1 MLRLFSGKVQDNGEN
16 KRFRTEAYI
25 AGNEVI
31 LIDASYASPAIF
43 HLCALPHRIMREVL
57 LYFTRSLSAHPQ
69 RSVTS
74 TTIDQ
79 LPLFDCLIIGAGPA
93 GLTAATYLGR
103 YRRNCIIV
111 DSGCSRASLIPRSH
125 NCPGFPLGVSGKELL
140 SRLRQQAANY
150 GVRVIAGEVTSL
162 ARMEHPGDA
171 AKKEQ
176 AGRAG
181 QEQLDRNFE
190 ATVSNNGNGEFQ
202 HVRAATI
209 LLATG
214 TTDAMPDIPDWEKA
228 VRRGL
233 IRLCPICD
241 GFEVIDKNIAVASRS
256 ATSGVNHVLFLKT
269 YTQALTLVY
278 LGEAGLTRADR
289 IKLHRAGVRVVED
302 PGGEVRTAGSK
313 PSIRLSSG
321 EQIDFDVIYPM
332 LGEQARAGLAAR
344 LGAQCNKKG
353 KLMVDRHRRTTVPG
367 LYAAGDV
374 LDELNQI
381 SVAMGDAAI
390 AATDI
395 HNRLNGRAN

>member
-1 MLRLFSGKVQDNGEN
+1 MPSM
-16 KRFRTEAYI
+16 TPT
-25 AGNEVI
+25 
-31 LIDASYASPAIF
+31 SP
-43 HLCALPHRIMREVL
+43 EQ
-57 LYFTRSLSAHPQ
+57 S
-69 RSVTS
+69 
-74 TTIDQ
+74 
-79 LPLFDCLIIGAGPA
+79 PLFDCLIIGAGPA

-125 NCPGFPLGVSGKELL
+125 NCPGFPFGVSGKELL

-150 GVRVIAGEVTSL
+150 RVRAIAGEVTSL

-176 AGRAG
+176 AARAG

-202 HVRAATI
+202 HLRAATI

-228 VRRGL
+228 VKRGL

-241 GFEVIDKNIAVASRS
+241 GFEVIDKNIAVVSKS
-256 ATSGVNHVLFLKT
+256 ATSGVNHALFLKT

-278 LGEAGLTRADR
+278 LGEAGLTRTDR
-289 IKLHRAGVRVVED
+289 MKLRRAGVRMVED
-302 PGGEVRTAGSK
+302 TGGEIGITAKNK
-313 PSIRLSSG
+313 PSVRLSSG
-321 EQIDFDVIYPM
+321 ERIYFDVIYPM

-353 KLMVDRHRRTTVPG
+353 KLTVDRHRRTTVPG

-390 AATDI
+390 ASTDI
-395 HNRLNGRAN
+395 HNRLNHRVE

>member
-1 MLRLFSGKVQDNGEN
+1 M
-16 KRFRTEAYI
+16 
-25 AGNEVI
+25 
-31 LIDASYASPAIF
+31 ASIP
-43 HLCALPHRIMREVL
+43 
-57 LYFTRSLSAHPQ
+57 TR
-69 RSVTS
+69 
-74 TTIDQ
+74 Q
-79 LPLFDCLIIGAGPA
+79 LPVFDCLIVGAGPA
-93 GLTAATYLGR
+93 GLTAATYLAR

-140 SRLRQQAANY
+140 SRLRHQAANY
-150 GVRVIAGEVTSL
+150 GVRVISGEVTSL
-162 ARMEHPGDA
+162 ARL
-171 AKKEQ
+171 EQ
-176 AGRAG
+176 AGNAANTAQKEQSRRAD
-181 QEQLDRNFE
+181 QESLEAMFE
-190 ATVSNNGNGEFQ
+190 ATLGNVGNVHNGDAGFQ
-202 HVRAATI
+202 RLRAATV

-241 GFEVIDKNIAVASRS
+241 GFEVIDKNIAIASKS
-256 ATSGVNHVLFLKT
+256 AESGVNHALFLKT
-269 YTQALTLVY
+269 YTQTLTLVY
-278 LGEAGLTRADR
+278 LAKAGLTRLDR
-289 IKLHRAGVRVVED
+289 VKLRRANVRVIED
-302 PGGEVRTAGSK
+302 PGGQIGITPKGK
-313 PSIRLSSG
+313 PSVRLSNG

-332 LGEQARAGLAAR
+332 LGENARSGLATR
-344 LGAQCNKKG
+344 LGAGCNRSG

-395 HNRLNGRAN
+395 HNRLNGKADRGRAG